1 LLFLPGR
8 PAGIIDAITLPPAG
22 LEWSILPSFGFAIGA
37 AARDP
42 LFIFTP
48 PSLKLRRK
56 YRLVVELYLDVDQQ
70 QGPDQLV
77 LVEVAARQERGPHL
91 LLESV
96 APYLVP

>member
-1 LLFLPGR
+1 MPST
-8 PAGIIDAITLPPAG
+8 GID
-22 LEWSILPSFGFAIGA
+22 IGA

-48 PSLKLRRK
+48 PLIMLRRL
-56 YRLVVELYLDVDQQ
+56 YQLVVGLYRVFDQQ